1 MDKTVW
7 VVGLL
12 SITALLLP
20 AASMAQMS
28 QGPQCP
34 DTWEGQDRWTLSSQL
49 TGAGPGSAL
58 ATTCDYTVGTGGFG
72 YVLGPGEPTLPLKV
86 GNIPFLIKY
95 IDDDGDNRFD
105 TDEAVIASST
115 GVNEVVGNDLR
126 MANPLD
132 GQLGTQIRASDREFG
147 IPVRDLVVQG
157 AYFDSDGDGRWTA
170 GDTAFLD
177 LLNVGTPGQ
186 VSVGDIIISGPDA
199 GTVVAS
205 GYTLLNNQVRILGEV
220 LVYYDADGDNQWD
233 SGDTLY

>member
-147 IPVRDLVVQG
+147 IPVRFVGVGEKVEDLRDFSAEEFV
-157 AYFDSDGDGRWTA
+157 
-170 GDTAFLD
+170 
-177 LLNVGTPGQ
+177 
-186 VSVGDIIISGPDA
+186 DA
-199 GTVVAS
+199 LFS
-205 GYTLLNNQVRILGEV
+205 P
-220 LVYYDADGDNQWD
+220 
-233 SGDTLY
+233 